1 MQLTAHQL
9 LLFGGAGAERLLLG
23 QRERWGPPPG
33 SPILPPAPQPL
44 TCPPG
49 GDPEPLGER
58 PRRARPASSVRS
70 AVGVPSPRA
79 VPPSGA
85 PRAARGAGLAA
96 GPARRGL
103 SAARGAGAGAAGG
116 GRRLHNPPGAA
127 RRFLSSEVRA
137 ARPAPAP
144 GTGPSAAGGDRCWP
158 GRAARGGHRG
168 LTALERG
175 LEGL

>member
-58 PRRARPASSVRS
+58 PRRICPLGSRGP
-70 AVGVPSPRA
+70 
-79 VPPSGA
+79 VPPCRAPLRGTAGRSRSGA
-85 PRAARGAGLAA
+85 GG
-96 GPARRGL
+96 
-103 SAARGAGAGAAGG
+103 GAGAAGTERGPRGRGGG
-116 GRRLHNPPGAA
+116 GRGRSQVAQPA
-127 RRFLSSEVRA
+127 RRGQEIPERRSQSG
-137 ARPAPAP
+137 PACP
-144 GTGPSAAGGDRCWP
+144 GTGHRAFGSRRRPVLAGQGCSW
-158 GRAARGGHRG
+158 GHRG

-175 LEGL
+175 LEGLE